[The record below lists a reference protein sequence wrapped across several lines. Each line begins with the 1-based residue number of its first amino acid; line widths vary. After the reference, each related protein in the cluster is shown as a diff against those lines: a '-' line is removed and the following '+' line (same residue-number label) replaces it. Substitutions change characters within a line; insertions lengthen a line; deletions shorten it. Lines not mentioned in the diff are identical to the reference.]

1 MKITITEALVKLKT
15 LESRIEKGINN
26 LSVVGVKRADGTKLT
41 NGVTEEKDFI
51 ERAKASYQSVSD
63 LMKLRS
69 NMKAAIAESNAK
81 TIINIA
87 GKEYTVTHAI
97 DKKNSIHLDQQ
108 LIHKLKND
116 LSQGIKGVQQLN
128 QQAEEKA
135 NKNVEIMLGSDKAK
149 NKTEESQAMY
159 NAVYDK
165 NKGVLVDAIGIEKL
179 IEQMEVDVKDFLDSV
194 DTQLVISN
202 STTYIEVED

>member
-15 LESRIEKGINN
+15 LESRIEKGISN
-26 LSVVGVKRADGTKLT
+26 LSVVGVRRADSTKLI
-41 NGVTEEKDFI
+41 NGVTEEKDFT

-63 LMKLRS
+63 PMRLRS
-69 NMKAAIAESNAK
+69 DMKVAIAESNAK
-81 TIINIA
+81 TIVTIA
-87 GKEYTVTHAI
+87 GKDYTVTHAI

-108 LIHKLKND
+108 LISRLKND
-116 LSQGIKGVQQLN
+116 LSQGMRNVQSLN
-128 QQAEEKA
+128 QQAEDKA

-159 NAVYDK
+159 EAMYEK
-165 NKGVLVDAIGIEKL
+165 NKGVLVDAVGVEEL
-179 IEQMEVDVKDFLDSV
+179 LEQMDIDVKDFLDSV

>member
-15 LESRIEKGINN
+15 LESRIEKGISN
-26 LSVVGVKRADGTKLT
+26 LQVIGVRRTDSTKLT

-63 LMKLRS
+63 LMRLRS
-69 NMKAAIAESNAK
+69 DMKAAIAESNAK
-81 TIINIA
+81 TIVNIA
-87 GKEYTVTHAI
+87 GKDYTVAHAI
-97 DKKNSIHLDQQ
+97 DKKNSIYLDQQ
-108 LIHKLKND
+108 LISRLRND
-116 LSQGIKGVQQLN
+116 LSLGMRNVQSLN
-128 QQAEEKA
+128 QQADDKA

-159 NAVYDK
+159 EAVYEK
-165 NKGVLVDAIGIEKL
+165 NKGVLVDAIGVEKL

-202 STTYIEVED
+202 STTYIEIEG

>member
-81 TIINIA
+81 TIITIA

-108 LIHKLKND
+108 LINKLKND
-116 LSQGIKGVQQLN
+116 LSQGMKGVQQLN
-128 QQAEEKA
+128 QQAEDKA

>member
-15 LESRIEKGINN
+15 LESRIEKGISN
-26 LSVVGVKRADGTKLT
+26 LSVVGVRRADSTKLI
-41 NGVTEEKDFI
+41 NGVTEEKDFT

-63 LMKLRS
+63 LMRLRS
-69 NMKAAIAESNAK
+69 DMKAAIAESNAK
-81 TIINIA
+81 TIVTIA
-87 GKEYTVTHAI
+87 GKDYTVTHAI

-108 LIHKLKND
+108 LISRLKND
-116 LSQGIKGVQQLN
+116 LSQGMRNVQSLN
-128 QQAEEKA
+128 QQAEDKA

-159 NAVYDK
+159 EAMYEK
-165 NKGVLVDAIGIEKL
+165 NKGVLVDAVGVEEL
-179 IEQMEVDVKDFLDSV
+179 LEQMDIDVKDFLDSV

>member
-1 MKITITEALVKLKT
+1 MRITITEALVKLKT
-15 LESRIEKGINN
+15 LESRIEKGIHN

-81 TIINIA
+81 TIVTIA
-87 GKEYTVTHAI
+87 GKEYTVAHAI

-108 LIHKLKND
+108 LISRLKTD
-116 LSQGIKGVQQLN
+116 LSQGMRSVQQLN
-128 QQAEEKA
+128 QQAEDKA

-159 NAVYDK
+159 NAVYEK
-165 NKGVLVDAIGIEKL
+165 NKGVLVDAIGVEKL

-202 STTYIEVED
+202 STTFIEIED

>member
-1 MKITITEALVKLKT
+1 MVLYMKITITEALVKLKT
-15 LESRIEKGINN
+15 LESRIEKGIHN

-81 TIINIA
+81 TIVTIA
-87 GKEYTVTHAI
+87 GKEYTVAHAI

-108 LIHKLKND
+108 LISRLKTD
-116 LSQGIKGVQQLN
+116 LSQGMRSVQQLN
-128 QQAEEKA
+128 QQAEDKA

-149 NKTEESQAMY
+149 NKT
-159 NAVYDK
+159 VYDK
-165 NKGVLVDAIGIEKL
+165 NKGVLVDAIGVEKL

-202 STTYIEVED
+202 STTFIEIED